1 MSLHL
6 EDPLIGN
13 VEVLP
18 PLRGKLQH
26 CWPADLTF
34 GAIQRAYAA
43 PAVTL
48 RSLSIDSLSHHNNR
62 LL

>member
-6 EDPLIGN
+6 EDPLICN

-26 CWPADLTF
+26 CPPAELAF
-34 GAIQRAYAA
+34 GAIHAGLSAS
-43 PAVTL
+43 AVTL
-48 RSLSIDSLSHHNNR
+48 HSLSIASLSYHNNT